1 MVKCSGHL
9 LESYAFKSH
18 FIPGKPQVHSGKQK
32 LPQTHTER
40 RLHRDAGCEG
50 LLGLMEQEGRGK
62 GAQGLVSRACCCSG
76 PRNPRTSPA
85 PVPLVEP
92 GAAAAEISKSPC
104 CQSHRREREE
114 TASPTSD
121 LLVFCQHLLLPEANW
136 NQWSRGDRERQFAG
150 SSFT

>member
-9 LESYAFKSH
+9 LESYVFKSH
-18 FIPGKPQVHSGKQK
+18 FIPGKPQVHSGKQN
-32 LPQTHTER
+32 LPQTHMER
-40 RLHRDAGCEG
+40 RVYGDSGCEG

-62 GAQGLVSRACCCSG
+62 GAQGLVSWARCCSG
-76 PRNPRTSPA
+76 LRNPGISPA

-104 CQSHRREREE
+104 CQSHRREREK
-114 TASPTSD
+114 TVSSTSD
-121 LLVFCQHLLLPEANW
+121 LLVFCQHLLLSEASW
-136 NQWSRGDRERQFAG
+136 NQWSRGGRERQFAG